1 MNHVFAYA
9 MFLSV
14 WFIYSPAQLKYW
26 APKER
31 IYWVTTYTMIA
42 KDFELKTA
50 IDWLLYMTHNFLL
63 FWLEESSIQHNTI
76 WLLTKFFVWRKQW
89 LFWWLRGNS
98 IQLTEIW
105 VLDPI
110 YLYRVQLMDS
120 GKGHVRV
127 RDIRRGEVRSSIY
140 VQFISWTWAQFSTT
154 VFRSWNANSIFH

>member
-1 MNHVFAYA
+1 MKITAFEQMNHVFAYA

-42 KDFELKTA
+42 KDFELKTT

-76 WLLTKFFVWRKQW
+76 WLLTKFFVWMKQW

-110 YLYRVQLMDS
+110 YLYRVQLTGQQERATSKWEIEDVE
-120 GKGHVRV
+120 KL
-127 RDIRRGEVRSSIY
+127 RSSIN
-140 VQFISWTWAQFSTT
+140 VQFISWAWAQF
-154 VFRSWNANSIFH
+154 

>member
-1 MNHVFAYA
+1 MLYVMKITAFEQMNHVFAYA

-42 KDFELKTA
+42 KDFELKTV

-110 YLYRVQLMDS
+110 YLYRVQLTGQQERATSKWEIEDVE
-120 GKGHVRV
+120 KL
-127 RDIRRGEVRSSIY
+127 RSSIN
-140 VQFISWTWAQFSTT
+140 VQFISWAWALF
-154 VFRSWNANSIFH
+154 

>member
-1 MNHVFAYA
+1 MLYVMKITAFEQMNHVFAYA

-50 IDWLLYMTHNFLL
+50 IDWLLHMTHNFLL

-110 YLYRVQLMDS
+110 YLYRVQLTGQQERATSKWEIEDVE
-120 GKGHVRV
+120 KL
-127 RDIRRGEVRSSIY
+127 RSSIN
-140 VQFISWTWAQFSTT
+140 VQFISWAWAQF
-154 VFRSWNANSIFH
+154 